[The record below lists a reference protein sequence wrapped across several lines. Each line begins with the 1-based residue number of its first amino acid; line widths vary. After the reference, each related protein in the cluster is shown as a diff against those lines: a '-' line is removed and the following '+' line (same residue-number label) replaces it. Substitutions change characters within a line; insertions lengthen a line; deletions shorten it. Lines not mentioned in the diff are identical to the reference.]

1 MKDLSGK
8 RALVTGAGSGIGR
21 AIALAL
27 AKEGAR
33 LFLLDLDASSAT
45 AAANAAS
52 ARGVEAIARQCDIA
66 DAAQVDAAC
75 QALLAAWDGIDIL
88 VNNAGI
94 VYYGNAHAMS
104 AQQWERVLAVN
115 LLGPIR
121 FIHNLLPALRRSDE
135 SQILNVS
142 SIMGLV
148 PKRRTAAYQ
157 ASKFGLVGLSLS
169 LRAEYSPSG
178 VGVSVLCPG
187 LVDTQLLPSAGAAGM
202 LDKKPKIKS
211 WWLVSPRYIAKHA
224 VRAIKTNPPIVVVP
238 WGARVFWWMQRYAPW
253 LMDWHNHWM
262 HGRDAR
268 EKRLREANAAAS
280 SQTSAPDGSGASGE
294 ASSTK
299 ARSTA
304 ANGPAPSAS

>member
-1 MKDLSGK
+1 MKDLSAK

-21 AIALAL
+21 EIALAL
-27 AKEGAR
+27 AKEGVR
-33 LFLLDLDASSAT
+33 LFLVDVDETKAAAT
-45 AAANAAS
+45 ADEAK
-52 ARGVEAIARQCDIA
+52 ARGVETIVHRCDVA
-66 DAAQVDAAC
+66 DSAQVDQAC
-75 QALLAAWDGIDIL
+75 QAVLAKWDGLDIL

-104 AQQWERVLAVN
+104 PEQWDRLMAIN
-115 LLGPIR
+115 LMAPIR

-157 ASKFGLVGLSLS
+157 ASKYGLVGLSLS

-187 LVDTQLLPSAGAAGM
+187 LVDTQLLPTAGTTGM

-224 VRAIKTNPPIVVVP
+224 VKAIRNNPAIVVVP
-238 WGARVFWWMQRYAPW
+238 WQARAFWWIQRLMPW

-262 HGRDAR
+262 HRREAR
-268 EKRLREANAAAS
+268 KKRLRERDQAPASTNAVHS
-280 SQTSAPDGSGASGE
+280 
-294 ASSTK
+294 
-299 ARSTA
+299 RS
-304 ANGPAPSAS
+304 

>member
-1 MKDLSGK
+1 MKELRGK

-21 AIALAL
+21 AISLAL
-27 AKEGAR
+27 AREGVR
-33 LFLLDLDASSAT
+33 LFLVDLNET
-45 AAANAAS
+45 KANAVADETR
-52 ARGVEAIARQCDIA
+52 ALGVEVVARRCDVA
-66 DAAQVDAAC
+66 DAAQVDETC
-75 QALLAAWDGIDIL
+75 QTILATWGGIEIL

-104 AQQWERVLAVN
+104 AEQWNRVMAVN
-115 LLGPIR
+115 LLAPIR
-121 FIHNLLPALRRSDE
+121 FIHNLLPALRRNDE

-187 LVDTQLLPSAGAAGM
+187 LVDTQLLPTAGASGM

-211 WWLVSPRYIAKHA
+211 WWLVSPRYVAKHA
-224 VRAIKTNPPIVVVP
+224 LKAIKNNPAVVVVP
-238 WGARVFWWMQRYAPW
+238 FAARVFWWMQRLAPW
-253 LMDWHNHWM
+253 VMDWHNHFM
-262 HGRDAR
+262 HSRAAR
-268 EKRLREANAAAS
+268 EKRLHETSTATATAPLTS
-280 SQTSAPDGSGASGE
+280 SHGVSGE
-294 ASSTK
+294 
-299 ARSTA
+299 
-304 ANGPAPSAS
+304 GPAGS